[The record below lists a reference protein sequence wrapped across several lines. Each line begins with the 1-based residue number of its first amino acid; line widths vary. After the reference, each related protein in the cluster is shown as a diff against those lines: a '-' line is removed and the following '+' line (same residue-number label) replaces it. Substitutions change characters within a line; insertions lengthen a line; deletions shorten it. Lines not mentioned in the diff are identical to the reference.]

1 MKHIKQM
8 INRILQK
15 IFNAKHDIFKI
26 ERFTDFTDSIV
37 VNFLICFAI
46 WSANTIIT
54 ILLSHES
61 QVVNIESKILQKIN
75 L

>member
-1 MKHIKQM
+1 MEHIKQ
-8 INRILQK
+8 IVNRILQK
-15 IFNAKHDIFKI
+15 LFNVNNDIFKI

-37 VNFLICFAI
+37 VNFWIRFTVG
-46 WSANTIIT
+46 SADTIIT